1 MPLTLTI
8 RGDAVLAAACA
19 AGVVVAIRALM
30 KRQHTSAATTKAVTT
45 STTASSSSSKPKA
58 RVAVVG
64 CGGWTQNWH
73 LPNLANRSDCEV
85 VALVDPAASP
95 GVAGCVPSM
104 CTSMDALSQKYGAKV
119 YANLEAML
127 SDKSLGPVDGLLCA
141 ASHAAH
147 HEIGVLAMSKGMHV
161 LMEKPMTTDVKEARA
176 LLELSRARPKQGFM
190 INNTANWQP
199 GTVAAYEAVA
209 AGKLG
214 ELKHVSCVLAAPLGW
229 LFEGAEHKNWTA
241 KTGTMLGNGFGWG
254 QFSHTFA
261 WVYKVT
267 GLTPKTVYA
276 SCTHSKTT
284 GADLF
289 DAVVVTCTNGATIS
303 ASGVGSC
310 PDTGA
315 KVVGNWL
322 FGSGGM
328 LSYGG
333 LAGSDNVE
341 NEAGMGAESAQPRG
355 MGASRLEYW
364 LGDGT
369 HTVGPAFEF
378 EHLDQ
383 GGTGPGS
390 MDAWIAACR
399 GEPYFDG
406 AGALVGLKAVATI
419 EAMYRSARSGKAE
432 PVSDTCE

>member
-1 MPLTLTI
+1 M
-8 RGDAVLAAACA
+8 LAAGAACTVACVAARFLRTRKQHTVA
-19 AGVVVAIRALM
+19 AG
-30 KRQHTSAATTKAVTT
+30 KAVKPPNG
-45 STTASSSSSKPKA
+45 KPKA
-58 RVAVVG
+58 KVAVVG

-73 LPNLANRSDCEV
+73 LPNLANRTDCEI
-85 VALVDPAASP
+85 VALVDPAAAP
-95 GVAGCVPSM
+95 GAAGCVPSM
-104 CTSMDALSQKYGAKV
+104 CKPLSEVAAMYGAKMFSS
-119 YANLEAML
+119 LEEML
-127 SDKSLGPVDGLLCA
+127 EDALLPKVDGLLCA

-147 HEIGVLAMSKGMHV
+147 HKIGLLAMSRGMHI
-161 LMEKPMTTDVKEARA
+161 LMEKPMTTDVKEARS
-176 LLELSRARPKQGFM
+176 LVDLSRSRPQQAFL

-199 GTVAAYEAVA
+199 GTVAAYEAISS
-209 AGKLG
+209 GKLG

-229 LFEGAEHKNWTA
+229 LFEGGAHTNWTA

-261 WVYKVT
+261 WVFKVT

-276 SCTHSKTT
+276 VCANSKAT

-315 KVVGNWL
+315 KVVGNWV
-322 FGSGGM
+322 FGSDGM

-341 NEAGMGAESAQPRG
+341 NEAGMGAEAVRG

-364 LGDGT
+364 LNDGT
-369 HTVGPAFEF
+369 HEIGPAFEF

-390 MDAWIAACR
+390 MDAWIAACQ
-399 GEPYFDG
+399 GEPYFAG
-406 AGALVGLKAVATI
+406 AGALEGLKAVATI
-419 EAMYRSARSGKAE
+419 DAMYRSALSGKAE
-432 PVSDTCE
+432 AVSDPCS